1 MSSILALLTGVLV
14 ALGGPVKELRIAP
27 GANTT
32 EVVVTVDGEVEVRDF
47 TMEGPNRLV
56 LDLSGAQHQL
66 SGTTFR
72 NLNRGGIRSINTSQ
86 FTDDVV
92 RVVLELEEL
101 VPYDVFVEDG
111 RVLVAIENR
120 GATFEPWSS
129 VGVASPRAAAPQP
142 TRVAPTQVT
151 QEAPVPRLTITFV
164 DTPISDVIFTF
175 GEISGRSIIKSETVT
190 GNITAR
196 INDQPWDE
204 ALDAILTA
212 NGFIAEERDSGIIW
226 IIDAQSAN
234 DAEAFEA
241 LRTVTYPVNYLT
253 ADEIATSLT
262 GVLSEGRGQVSPIP
276 GSNAVV
282 VTDIA
287 RVHRDVSRLIEELDV
302 RTPSVSI
309 QAKIIFVN
317 RTDLNELGITYDL
330 KDSSGNQLNVIAG
343 GASDLNGDGVIDL
356 PDEAVEQ
363 GTNVVSLGGNS
374 LAALGNANARLP
386 NPTLTLLSSLVI
398 GRHTLVNFI
407 EALESSNLSDIQA
420 EPYQTVLNNQP
431 ARIQVGERTPLR
443 VLDAASG
450 GGGGGGAQL
459 PQATVNFEETGII
472 LETTPTVTN
481 NGEILL
487 TLHAERSAP
496 IPAES
501 DVGFIFATQN
511 ADSRV
516 LVRDGETVVIGGLTV
531 TEFSEVRSGIPMLMN
546 LPLIGKLFRTTRE
559 SLVQRDLIILVTP
572 TIVRDLGN

>member
-1 MSSILALLTGVLV
+1 MSSILALLTGVFV
-14 ALGGPVKELRIAP
+14 GLGGPVKELRIAP

-32 EVVVTVDGEVEVRDF
+32 EVVVTVDGEVEVSDF

-56 LDLSGAQHQL
+56 LDLSGAQHRL
-66 SGTTFR
+66 SGTVFR
-72 NLNRGGIRSINTSQ
+72 DVNRGGIRSINSSQ

-101 VPYDVFVEDG
+101 VPYDVFVENG
-111 RVLVAIENR
+111 RVMVAIENR
-120 GATFEPWSS
+120 GASFEPWSS
-129 VGVASPRAAAPQP
+129 GGASPSAALPQP
-142 TRVAPTQVT
+142 ATVAPTQVV
-151 QEAPVPRLTITFV
+151 QEAPVPRLTIRFV
-164 DTPISDVIFTF
+164 DTPIADVIFTF
-175 GEISGRSIIKSETVT
+175 GEISGRSIIKSESVT
-190 GNITAR
+190 GSITAR

-204 ALDAILTA
+204 ALDAILSA
-212 NGFIAEERDSGIIW
+212 NGFIAEERESGIIW
-226 IIDAQSAN
+226 IIDAEGA
-234 DAEAFEA
+234 DAAEEFEA
-241 LRTVTYPVNYLT
+241 LRTVTYPINYLT

-262 GVLSEGRGQVSPIP
+262 GVLSEGRGQASPIP

-282 VTDIA
+282 VTDIS
-287 RVHRDVSRLIEELDV
+287 RVHRNVEQLISELDV
-302 RTPSVSI
+302 RTPSVNI
-309 QAKIIFVN
+309 QAKIIFIN

-343 GASDLNGDGVIDL
+343 GASDLNGDGVIEL
-356 PDEAVEQ
+356 PDEAVDQ

-374 LAALGNANARLP
+374 LAALGNANARLTS
-386 NPTLTLLSSLVI
+386 PTLTLLSSLVV
-398 GRHTLVNFI
+398 GRHTLINFI

-431 ARIQVGERTPLR
+431 ARIQVGERTPVR
-443 VLDAASG
+443 VLDAGAT
-450 GGGGGGAQL
+450 GGGGGAAL
-459 PQATVNFEETGII
+459 PSSTVNFEETGII
-472 LETTPTVTN
+472 LETTPTVN
-481 NGEILL
+481 NSGEILL
-487 TLHAERSAP
+487 QLRAERSSA

-501 DVGFIFATQN
+501 DIGFIVQTQN
-511 ADSRV
+511 AESRV